1 MTHQQSPVEF
11 HGRAMLGYISRRLF
25 ALLPV
30 LIVVSIVIFSIAH
43 LTPGDP
49 ATGILGPEASAE
61 DLARLRESMGLNE
74 PVLSQYFTWVGSVL
88 TGDFGDS
95 IFLHMPV
102 LHRWPQ
108 MYGRNPHDS

>member
-1 MTHQQSPVEF
+1 
-11 HGRAMLGYISRRLF
+11 MLGYISRRLF